1 MGLRWSSIEV
11 PPTPLGT
18 VVEDTLMTE
27 DGYSRSSERPG
38 MGIVLND
45 RAPLIAEADLV
56 LLEGESVGPF
66 LGEADG

>member
-11 PPTPLGT
+11 PPAPFGT
-18 VVEDTLMTE
+18 VAEDTLMTE
-27 DGYSRSSERPG
+27 DGYARTSAHPG
-38 MGIVLND
+38 MGKVLND

>member
-1 MGLRWSSIEV
+1 
-11 PPTPLGT
+11 
-18 VVEDTLMTE
+18 MTE
-27 DGYSRSSERPG
+27 DGYARPSERPG
-38 MGIVLND
+38 MTIVLND

>member
-1 MGLRWSSIEV
+1 
-11 PPTPLGT
+11 
-18 VVEDTLMTE
+18 MTE
-27 DGYSRSSERPG
+27 DGCARPSERPG
-38 MGIVLND
+38 MGKVLNE

>member
-1 MGLRWSSIEV
+1 MKFYRGSTDPIGDCCLK
-11 PPTPLGT
+11 
-18 VVEDTLMTE
+18 EDTLMTE
-27 DGYSRSSERPG
+27 DGYARPSERPG

-66 LGEADG
+66 LGEAVG